1 MVASIEYMSAMNCIC
16 NSLFDRSIK
25 SKDVKLRHIS
35 LMIYNYIVNMI
46 KEHNID
52 YKYTDGVTQMI
63 DMVPV
68 YDYIYQNQIELYD
81 LDSIEVDDMDVNKKA
96 DVERFILS
104 HINYIFNK

>member
-1 MVASIEYMSAMNCIC
+1 MVSIEYISAMNCIC
-16 NSLFDRSIK
+16 NTLFDRSMK

-35 LMIYNYIVNMI
+35 LMVYNYIVNMI
-46 KEHNID
+46 KENNID

-81 LDSIEVDDMDVNKKA
+81 LNSITVDDMDVNKKA

-104 HINYIFNK
+104 HVNYIFNK

>member
-1 MVASIEYMSAMNCIC
+1 MVAIEYISAMNCIC
-16 NSLFDRSIK
+16 NTLFDRSMK
-25 SKDVKLRHIS
+25 SKDIKLRHIS
-35 LMIYNYIVNMI
+35 LMVYNYIVHMI
-46 KEHNID
+46 KENNID

-81 LDSIEVDDMDVNKKA
+81 LDSITVDDMDVTKKA